1 MSKAPPS
8 SRTVS
13 RLPRPPVSAVLITRN
28 AERLLG
34 EVLDALQWC
43 DEILVVDSGSSDHT
57 LEIAKARNART
68 LHHGFEGYG
77 PQKAWAVTQAKHDWV
92 LVVDADEIVTPELAR
107 EIMDSLARDAASLA
121 GYEIPISLVFLGRL
135 MRHGGEYRMP
145 HLRLYDRRRGNYNQN
160 RVHERVELDGT
171 IGRLEHHI
179 LHDCYGSIEAYFDK
193 FNDYTTAG
201 ARDLKARGKTASVAT
216 IVLRFPLT
224 FIRQYFLRGHFLNG
238 YPGFVWSLFS
248 AMYPVVKYAKLREMT
263 GMASHREHKK
273 ADPSLR
279 SG

>member
-8 SRTVS
+8 SRTES

-28 AERLLG
+28 ADRLLG
-34 EVLDALQWC
+34 EVLTALAWC
-43 DEILVVDSGSSDHT
+43 DEILVVDSGSSDRT
-57 LEIAKARNART
+57 LEIAKAHDART

-77 PQKAWAVTQAKHDWV
+77 PQKAWAVTQATHDWV

-107 EIMDSLARDAASLA
+107 EIESRLERDAAAHA

-160 RVHERVELDGT
+160 RVHERVELDGPV
-171 IGRLEHHI
+171 GRLEQHI
-179 LHDCYGSIEAYFDK
+179 LHDSYGSIEAYFNK

-216 IVLRFPLT
+216 VVLRFPLT
-224 FIRQYFLRGHFLNG
+224 FIRQYFLRGHILNG

-248 AMYPVVKYAKLREMT
+248 AMYPAVKYAKLRELS
-263 GMASHREHKK
+263 AR
-273 ADPSLR
+273 R
-279 SG
+279 